1 MKEATLTTVVNGKA
15 YEIRRY
21 KFKSIKSLFN
31 RVNSITTHD
40 MSVYTTIKVT
50 PTFTLTY

>member
-15 YEIRRY
+15 YEVRRY

-31 RVNSITTHD
+31 RINSITTHD
-40 MSVYTTIKVT
+40 TIVYTTIKVI
-50 PTFTLTY
+50 PTFILTY